1 MSKLLGWININ
12 KYKEYI
18 ENILP
23 CIYLLFYFYDRQ
35 YFLYAWVCVSV
46 SIGWMWVLIDDCR
59 NTTAHCWTNG
69 LQRHPVR
76 CVRSELRPAA
86 HYQTPRTTPSH
97 TVTLLLPKQPQTRLR
112 EPYTPYRARTLN
124 HSELYVFITV
134 SSTYMWLLHILH
146 ILYCFVL
153 WMERW
158 RTQDV
163 PLALEWWATSSVGVK
178 ERCTTSLWPF
188 FLIFHQFGHI
198 LPFISFLNCKLC
210 H

>member
-1 MSKLLGWININ
+1 MIVNIFCMR
-12 KYKEYI
+12 ECVFLWVLD
-18 ENILP
+18 E
-23 CIYLLFYFYDRQ
+23 CEYLLTTVEIPRPTAG
-35 YFLYAWVCVSV
+35 LT
-46 SIGWMWVLIDDCR
+46 DCR
-59 NTTAHCWTNG
+59 DTQSGASGRSYDQQLITKPHG
-69 LQRHPVR
+69 QHRH
-76 CVRSELRPAA
+76 
-86 HYQTPRTTPSH
+86 TPSPCSSQNNPRH
-97 TVTLLLPKQPQTRLR
+97 VW
-112 EPYTPYRARTLN
+112 ENRTHLTGLEHWIILN
-124 HSELYVFITV
+124 CTCWCITV

-198 LPFISFLNCKLC
+198 LPFISFLNWKLC